1 MRKPLFRRSAVLAL
15 LTTLVAVGACSRT
28 EPSNFYT
35 LSSLRTSS
43 AAKPASES
51 GALAVGVGPITLPQY
66 LDRSQIVTRS
76 SPNRMGLAEFN
87 KWAEP
92 MSDIFARVM
101 TENLSILIGSQNVV
115 SLPRRRL
122 VPLDYQVEID
132 VSQFDTEESGRTVLA
147 ARWSLF
153 GKDGDKPL
161 LTRNSVITDNAA
173 NAQNYESVVA
183 SMSRTVEALSRE
195 IAQAIKSRGT

>member
-1 MRKPLFRRSAVLAL
+1 MKRLLLRRGAILAL
-15 LTTLVAVGACSRT
+15 LAIIVAVGACSST
-28 EPSNFYT
+28 QPSTFYT

-43 AAKPASES
+43 AAKPVSAN

-66 LDRSQIVTRS
+66 LDRPQIVTRN
-76 SPNRMGLAEFN
+76 SPNRMDLAEFN

-92 MSDIFARVM
+92 MGDIFARVM
-101 TENLSILIGSQNVV
+101 TENLAILIGSQNVV

-132 VSQFDTEESGRTVLA
+132 ISQFDTEASGRTVLA

-153 GKDGDKPL
+153 DKDGDEPL
-161 LTRNSVITDNAA
+161 LTRNSVFTDNAA
-173 NAQNYESVVA
+173 NAQSYDSVVA

-195 IAQAIKSRGT
+195 IAEAIKSRGA

>member
-1 MRKPLFRRSAVLAL
+1 MTKLMLRRSAAVAL
-15 LTTLVAVGACSRT
+15 LAAATAISACAKT
-28 EPSNFYT
+28 EPSTFYT

-43 AAKPASES
+43 AAKPASQD

-66 LDRSQIVTRS
+66 LDRPQIVTRS

-92 MSDIFARVM
+92 MSDIFSRVM

-122 VPLDYQVEID
+122 VPLDYQVEIE
-132 VSQFDTEESGRTVLA
+132 VSQFDTEETGRTVLA

-153 GKDGDKPL
+153 GKDSEKPL

-173 NAQNYESVVA
+173 NAQSYDSVVA

-195 IAQAIKSRGT
+195 IAEAIKSRGA